1 MIASASGWFIT
12 KWKKI
17 KFVESFLYIAYFL
30 PLGSYCIPAKFQLD
44 LMKFRG
50 RSKLYIYIDL
60 WNMLMLAV
68 MVLEI
73 VFVTSNLVFAFV
85 LQL

>member
-1 MIASASGWFIT
+1 MHATLEWSIT

-17 KFVESFLYIAYFL
+17 KFVESILHIAYFL
-30 PLGSYCIPAKFQLD
+30 PLGDYCIPAKFQLD

-50 RSKLYIYIDL
+50 RSKLHIYIGL
-60 WNMLMLAV
+60 WKMLTLAG
-68 MVLEI
+68 MAYEI
-73 VFVTSNLVFAFV
+73 VFVTAHLVFAFV